1 MYKESPLVGQL
12 PDWVNSHKAG
22 LFHGLTHP
30 TKIFEKSLQFV
41 SIDVI
46 FNLVENN
53 IGTRIH
59 SGHGNVA
66 RDYSL
71 GK

>member
-1 MYKESPLVGQL
+1 MIGGQAY
-12 PDWVNSHKAG
+12 WVKPHKAG
-22 LFHGLTHP
+22 LFYGLTHP